1 MQVTLWGS
9 QGSILVKPII
19 NPISSLELENG
30 AEITAFSQRHN
41 LAFVITGSDSLDV
54 VRYRSFKNPKF
65 QQSLSLTGSGN
76 SVDLSKDGLVA
87 VATAEERNNRG
98 SIEFFQIKDDGSIR
112 RKGSVRVGNL
122 PDSVAFSPD
131 GRKLVVANE
140 GEVNQFY
147 GTEDGKDPAGSI
159 SILRIDARKPEQSRV
174 TSLDF
179 SSFSTRELR
188 RQGVRISGLEG
199 TTPAT
204 DVEPEYVTV
213 APDGKRAFV
222 TLQENNAI
230 AVVNLK
236 SDKIQS
242 IFSAGVQ
249 NYKKAGIFDT
259 SDEDGGFN
267 PGKRDFFGLRM
278 PDGADT
284 FDRNGRT
291 YVITANEGDGRV
303 RPDDVNFV
311 APDAGTYFYST
322 KRRGTVFES
331 FEDPLT
337 GKMVYVTSSQRGAKG
352 SFEAEAEDEFFI
364 TLKYGAVSD
373 DGFYSDE
380 IRAGDLSDP
389 RSNTIVSG
397 ANEGRL
403 KTIADLN
410 TKERLFAFG
419 GRSFAIYDGVTGELV
434 YDSGDRL
441 DRIVNKLGL
450 YDDGRSDD
458 KSIEPEGVVTATL
471 GGRTYAF
478 IGLERPT
485 ESVIPVFD
493 VSNPQKPRL
502 EAVFQSPGSLSPE
515 GLTFIKTGRRSGVL
529 QVANEVSGTLD
540 SFEFGV

>member
-1 MQVTLWGS
+1 MSLRG
-9 QGSILVKPII
+9 QGTILVKPVI

-30 AEITAFSQRHN
+30 AEITAFSQRHK
-41 LAFVITGSDSLDV
+41 LSFVINGSNSLDV
-54 VRYRSFKNPKF
+54 VRYKNFQNPKL

-76 SVDLSKDGLVA
+76 SVAISEDGLIA
-87 VATAEERNNRG
+87 VATAEETNNRG
-98 SIEFFQIKDDGSIR
+98 SIEFLQIKDDGSIK
-112 RKGSVRVGNL
+112 RKGSVGVGNL

-140 GEVNQFY
+140 GEPNQFY

-159 SILRIDARKPEQSRV
+159 SILRIDARKPEESKV

-188 RQGVRISGLEG
+188 KQGVRISGLEG

-204 DVEPEYVTV
+204 DIEPEYVTI
-213 APDGKRAFV
+213 APDSKSAFV

-230 AVVNLK
+230 AAINLK

-242 IFSAGVQ
+242 IFSAGIQ
-249 NYKKAGIFDT
+249 KYKKVGIFDT

-278 PDGADT
+278 PDGAST
-284 FDRNGRT
+284 FEQIGKT
-291 YVITANEGDGRV
+291 YVITANEGDSRV
-303 RPDDVNFV
+303 RPDNVNFV
-311 APDAGTYFYST
+311 APDEGTYFYGT
-322 KRRGTVFES
+322 KESGTIFES

-337 GKMVYVTSSQRGAKG
+337 GKLVYVTNSQEGSKG
-352 SFEAEAEDEFFI
+352 SFEAEVEDEFFI
-364 TLKYGAVSD
+364 TLKYGAAAD

-380 IRAGDLSDP
+380 IRAGDLSNP
-389 RSNTIVSG
+389 SSNKIVSG

-403 KTIADLN
+403 NTIADRN
-410 TKERLFAFG
+410 TKENLFAYG
-419 GRSFAIYDGVTGELV
+419 GRSFTIYDSVTGQVV

-441 DRIVNKLGL
+441 DHIVNKLGL

-493 VSNPQKPRL
+493 VSNPKNPKL
-502 EAVFQSPGSLSPE
+502 ETVFQSPSSLSPE
-515 GLTFIKTGRRSGVL
+515 GLTFIQTGRKSGVL

-540 SFEFGV
+540 IFEFGL